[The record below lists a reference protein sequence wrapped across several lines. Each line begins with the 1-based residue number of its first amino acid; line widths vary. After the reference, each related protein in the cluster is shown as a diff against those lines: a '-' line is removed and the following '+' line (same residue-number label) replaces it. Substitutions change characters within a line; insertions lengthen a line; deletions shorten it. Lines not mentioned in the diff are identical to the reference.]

1 MTNSPCWLMKFDEGW
16 PPLEGGSGELFWRRG
31 RCGSGGRRNGKRRH
45 GLAFAHDGDAVDDD
59 GSEGLV
65 VRVAFNAGDGGYDE
79 GSVRIAE
86 AEDGVFAIELRDGGV
101 GDEELAAVGACPGGA
116 RAGVG
121 HGADARWGEGG

>member
-1 MTNSPCWLMKFDEGW
+1 M
-16 PPLEGGSGELFWRRG
+16 
-31 RCGSGGRRNGKRRH
+31 
-45 GLAFAHDGDAVDDD
+45 AFAHDGDAVDDD
-59 GSEGLV
+59 GGEGLV
-65 VRVAFNAGDGGYDE
+65 VRVAFNASDGGYDE

-121 HGADARWGEGG
+121 HGEDARCVEGEGWVDLVLEEIAGVSGAVTRAVAALDHEVWDDAVEGGAVV